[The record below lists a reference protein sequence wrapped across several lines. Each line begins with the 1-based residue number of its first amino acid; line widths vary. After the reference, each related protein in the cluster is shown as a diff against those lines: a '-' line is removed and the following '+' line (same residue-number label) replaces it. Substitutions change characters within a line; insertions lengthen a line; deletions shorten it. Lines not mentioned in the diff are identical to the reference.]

1 MHSMSVHQL
10 ARYHGGR
17 RRHRPVATQLTD
29 QFPRGVPCCPVH
41 SRAVPCCPGL
51 SRAVHCCPVQR
62 LSRPLAPRAVALPG
76 ARQLVT
82 FGASVEEVTA
92 GVCVRSS
99 PALEMQRAPPADASR
114 REKAE
119 EYFSPLAPLP
129 PGAPCALPPLYKCEM
144 AARRAVP
151 TNHSRACVI

>member
-1 MHSMSVHQL
+1 MQ
-10 ARYHGGR
+10 
-17 RRHRPVATQLTD
+17 
-29 QFPRGVPCCPVH
+29 
-41 SRAVPCCPGL
+41 SRAVPGCPLL
-51 SRAVHCCPVQR
+51 SRAA
-62 LSRPLAPRAVALPG
+62 PLPSPGASGRGLPG